1 MMADMSI
8 PAGPGTLTP
17 AWLTWALRSTGTIT
31 DATVTSC
38 HIEIIGEG
46 KGFTGQ
52 VARIGLAYDIDA
64 ASAPASLI
72 AKFPPLDPEVRAAL
86 NHYRLYEKEFRFYRD
101 VAQDLALRTPRL
113 YYSALNPASGESVLL
128 LEDLTP
134 AHTLNSLD
142 GCTAEDAVFTIRHL
156 AAFHAAWWEH
166 PRLRTMDWLPVFD
179 EQAEEAQERY
189 THGWDVFLEKVG
201 DRVPADIVPLGAKL
215 RDHLVA
221 VKHYLGQSPQT
232 FLHGD
237 FHLNNLLFDATQ
249 GNRGLTVIDWQVCS
263 RGRAMRDLTYFL
275 VTALPPDRRRAHE
288 MDLLE
293 LYHTILMA
301 HGVQGYPFDR
311 RLYDYRFTML
321 DLLYFLVMIIVL
333 LDFSV
338 NEEAG
343 MIREM
348 AVERFC
354 TAILDHKA
362 EELLEGL
369 GGSETEEHGSS

>member
-1 MMADMSI
+1 MADMSI
-8 PAGPGTLTP
+8 PAGPKTLTP

-31 DATVTSC
+31 DAVVTSC
-38 HIEIIGEG
+38 TIEILGEG

-52 VARIGLAYDIDA
+52 VARIGLDYDIEA
-64 ASAPASLI
+64 ASTPVSLI

-86 NHYRLYEKEFRFYRD
+86 NHYRIYEKEFRFYRD
-101 VAQDLALRTPRL
+101 VAQDIALRTPRL

-128 LEDLTP
+128 LEDLAP
-134 AHTLNSLD
+134 AQTLNILE
-142 GCTAEDAVFTIRHL
+142 GCTAEDAAFTIRQL

-179 EQAEEAQERY
+179 EQAEDAQERY
-189 THGWDVFLEKVG
+189 TQGWDVFLKKVS
-201 DRVPADIVPLGAKL
+201 DLVPAAIVPLGAKL

-221 VKHYLGQSPQT
+221 VKHYLGQHPQT

-237 FHLNNLLFDATQ
+237 FHLNNLLFDSTQ
-249 GNRGLTVIDWQVCS
+249 GQRRLTVIDWQVCF
-263 RGRAMRDLTYFL
+263 RGRAMRDLANFL

-288 MDLLE
+288 MNLLK
-293 LYHTILMA
+293 LYHAILTE
-301 HGVQGYPFDR
+301 HGVQGYPFDQC
-311 RLYDYRFTML
+311 LYDYRFTML
-321 DLLYFLVMIIVL
+321 DLLYFLVMVIVL

-343 MIREM
+343 MIRDM

-369 GGSETEEHGSS
+369 GGLGTGEQGSP